1 MLSDYMSELYTPFEQ
16 NLAITWANAHFSSWY
31 QANQNASYEEQQKP
45 SSTASKAIYLSPWS
59 SESKIPDAFLA
70 SFDLIC

>member
-31 QANQNASYEEQQKP
+31 QANQNASYEEQQK
-45 SSTASKAIYLSPWS
+45 TFFDCIEGGLSVAL
-59 SESKIPDAFLA
+59 EFRKQNT
-70 SFDLIC
+70 